1 MKEKTTT
8 PDQRSDAS
16 ASADTD
22 AAIARLEAE
31 IEEFVAEK
39 ARVVAE
45 IRRLFAD
52 EDSAAGRYHAAEIF
66 AAQQD
71 KLRIEVE
78 IELRRKKINRLRLG
92 MGEDGAPAGLIL

>member
-1 MKEKTTT
+1 MNQKTTT
-8 PDQRSDAS
+8 PDQRKDAS
-16 ASADTD
+16 ASAEPNAD
-22 AAIARLEAE
+22 IARLEAE

-39 ARVVAE
+39 ARVEAE

-52 EDSAAGRYHAAEIF
+52 EDAAAGRFHAAEIF